1 MVSKKLAARFLYFTP
16 LAENGPFYTLTDC
29 WTLVNLVSD
38 NRAELSLSLSTC
50 VPQHSYGQ

>member
-50 VPQHSYGQ
+50 GPQHSYGQ